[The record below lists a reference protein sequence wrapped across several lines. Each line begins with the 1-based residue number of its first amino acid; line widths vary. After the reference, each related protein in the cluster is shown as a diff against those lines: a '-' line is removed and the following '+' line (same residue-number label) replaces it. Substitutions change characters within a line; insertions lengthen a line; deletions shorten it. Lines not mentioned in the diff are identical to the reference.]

1 MIFSTKNFL
10 PYEYFTKKNLE
21 NEKEDNKGIKLLIV
35 LALILLPFAVKDLLS
50 DNENIVENEI
60 KVVESKNQIDDIVSW
75 IKIASSNI
83 TGEIKGNI
91 GSFKIY
97 DKNILNEINK
107 DNTLKVVF
115 FEKIED
121 GGYNIRVQK
130 E

>member
-10 PYEYFTKKNLE
+10 PYEYFTKRNLE
-21 NEKEDNKGIKLLIV
+21 NEKEDNKGIKFLIV
-35 LALILLPFAVKDLLS
+35 LALTLLPFTVKALLS

-75 IKIASSNI
+75 IKISSSNI

>member
-115 FEKIED
+115 FEKIEE